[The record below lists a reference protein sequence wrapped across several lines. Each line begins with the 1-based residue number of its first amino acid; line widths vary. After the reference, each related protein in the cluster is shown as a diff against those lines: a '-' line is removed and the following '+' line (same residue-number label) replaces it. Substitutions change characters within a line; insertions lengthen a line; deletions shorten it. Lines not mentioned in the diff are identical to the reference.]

1 SRDCSSDVCYS
12 NLDLSLFGH
21 ISVYWKLFMNEQ
33 FSALV
38 NPSYVSLYILLVL
51 SYYLKKELNSIWRF
65 LAVLI
70 LFVYLFLLASEAAY
84 YTIFIMAVLLVWK
97 VKDRSKRYLLVLT
110 VLLGTIVF
118 VNNPHFFNEPA
129 IEARQ
134 HITDI
139 DRADLPIT
147 EHDRWLTWKAAIKA
161 IEEAPLLGY
170 GVGDA
175 KDVLVAKYKE
185 LGPAYQ
191 NHVKH
196 RYNAHNQFLQTWLE
210 TGIPGI
216 FILLFI
222 FTWLA
227 FY

>member
-1 SRDCSSDVCYS
+1 FLFVKEDASSVRKLFDFLLYGLVFS
-12 NLDLSLFGH
+12 FFMNLFSVVYEVISIAPVADLSIFGY

-51 SYYLKKELNSIWRF
+51 SYHLKKELNSIWRF

-161 IEEAPLLGY
+161 IEE
-170 GVGDA
+170 
-175 KDVLVAKYKE
+175 
-185 LGPAYQ
+185 
-191 NHVKH
+191 
-196 RYNAHNQFLQTWLE
+196 
-210 TGIPGI
+210 
-216 FILLFI
+216 
-222 FTWLA
+222 
-227 FY
+227 